1 MTPEQWLEIER
12 LYYAALQRKHD
23 ERAAFL
29 NDECEGNPS
38 LRRAVESLLAGETTA
53 EHFLGTPAFELAVKL
68 IGDVAG
74 PSLIGGQF
82 GVYRIQSLIG
92 AGAMGAV
99 YRARDTKLG
108 RDVAIKVLPGAFTSD
123 PERRR
128 RFEREARVLATL
140 NHPNIAT
147 IHGFEEADGAGGLI
161 MELIEGETLA
171 ERIAR
176 GPVPV
181 ADALPIAAQIA
192 EALEAAHER
201 GIVHRDL
208 KPANIT
214 ITSKG
219 VVKVLDFGLAKAITI
234 DVGGHNLSQVPTL
247 SVDATREGLIVGTAP
262 YMSPEQARGKIVYN
276 RADIWA
282 FGCVLYEMLTGK
294 RAFGG
299 ANITDFVV
307 AVMTKE
313 PDWSA
318 LPASMPPRLA
328 DILRRC
334 LKKNPR
340 ERLRHIGDARIE
352 LEEAIKGPQ
361 LGMVSAALTSSRN
374 RLAGRARR
382 SRSVAKKYKFDA
394 FLSYSPT
401 DVDWA
406 IRLKTALEERGL
418 NIWLDQE
425 QIRPGNSIIAA
436 LEAGLE
442 LCKSC
447 VLVVSPDAVRSQWV
461 SDEYHRAVTLAK
473 QKDRPLQVIP
483 VILGKAELP
492 GFLSTRNWVEFLDD
506 TTFDANLE
514 RLIWGITG
522 TKRQRAVSSI
532 DLSLPAEVGALT
544 NPYIFE
550 RPAIGEHFFGRKL
563 EMTRL
568 INALKEGRSVVVYGL
583 QRVGKTSLVKEALD
597 RELKPSNVRLRD
609 IRIDMYESCETLTS
623 YIDFF
628 ETMIDRFC
636 DDLNVVDYKTVRE
649 QARQILRTGND
660 PGAIRGLMRNLLR
673 GFARRYGRALLFID
687 EFQDIKKAF
696 EKAERQETTRH
707 PLDSGFIRYLG
718 SLVKEGY
725 LQLLCCGRYQIQLL
739 DNKLD
744 TQLLKLMVP
753 IELSILDEASAR
765 HLIEEPVRGRF
776 SYEPA
781 AVDHI
786 LTLSGRY
793 PYVVQYLCYELV
805 ERVRNENRSIIRRDD
820 VTAVIDVV
828 QEPQVRLLY
837 SDFQEL
843 EGGVPWRLLLS
854 IAYLAADELQAV
866 PWEMIFRLCEESF
879 GEGLN
884 HSECSQ
890 ALKLLTSSQILG
902 EQQMGDTLG
911 YFVRP
916 DLLRIWLRRKNFFYT
931 EKIASNTRFKLTANN

>member
-1 MTPEQWLEIER
+1 MTPERWQEVER
-12 LYYAALQRKHD
+12 LYYAALQREQS

-29 NDECEGNPS
+29 SAECVDDPT
-38 LRRAVESLLAGETTA
+38 LRRVVESLLAGEGTVD
-53 EHFLGTPAFELAVKL
+53 HFLGTPALEAAATL
-68 IGDVAG
+68 IGNDAG

-82 GVYRIQSLIG
+82 GFYKIHSLLG

-108 RDVAIKVLPGAFTSD
+108 RDVAIKVLPAVFTSD
-123 PERRR
+123 PERLR
-128 RFEREARVLATL
+128 RFEREARVLAMM
-140 NHPNIAT
+140 NHPHIAT
-147 IHGFEEADGAGGLI
+147 IYGVEEAGGARGLI
-161 MELIEGETLA
+161 MELVEGQTLA

-181 ADALPIAAQIA
+181 GDALPFAEQIA
-192 EALEAAHER
+192 EALAAAHEH
-201 GIVHRDL
+201 GIIHRDL
-208 KPANIT
+208 KPANIK
-214 ITSKG
+214 ITAKG
-219 VVKVLDFGLAKAITI
+219 VVKVLDFGLAKTVRS
-234 DVGGHNLSQVPTL
+234 DTGDTDLSQLTTTML
-247 SVDATREGLIVGTAP
+247 VDTTRDGLVLGTAP
-262 YMSPEQARGKIVYN
+262 YMSPEQTRGETVDN

-282 FGCVLYEMLTGK
+282 FGCVLYEMLAGR
-294 RAFGG
+294 RAFDG
-299 ANITDFVV
+299 AHMADVVV

-313 PDWSA
+313 PGWAA
-318 LPASMPPRLA
+318 LSTSIPLRIV
-328 DILRRC
+328 DVLRRC
-334 LKKNPR
+334 LEKSLQD
-340 ERLRHIGDARIE
+340 RLRDIGDARIE
-352 LEEAIKGPQ
+352 LAEAMKRAG
-361 LGMVSAALTSSRN
+361 SSR
-374 RLAGRARR
+374 RGR
-382 SRSVAKKYKFDA
+382 SGAKKYKFDA

-406 IRLKTALEERGL
+406 IRLKTSLEERGL
-418 NIWLDQE
+418 TIWLDQE
-425 QIRPGNSIIAA
+425 QIRPGNSIIAG

-442 LCKSC
+442 MCKSC
-447 VLVVSPDAVRSQWV
+447 VLVVSRDAVRSQWV
-461 SDEYHRAVTLAK
+461 SDAYYRTVTLAK

-522 TKRQRAVSSI
+522 TRRKRAVSSI
-532 DLSLPAEVGALT
+532 DVRSIDVSPPAAVGALT

-550 RPAIGEHFFGRKL
+550 RPAIGEHFFGRRL

-636 DDLNVVDYKTVRE
+636 DDLNVVDYKKVRE

-673 GFARRYGRALLFID
+673 GFASRYGRALLFID

-696 EKAERQETTRH
+696 EKAERQGTTRH

-805 ERVRNENRSIIRRDD
+805 ESARNENRSIIRRDD
-820 VTAVIDVV
+820 VIAVIDVV

-854 IAYLAADELQAV
+854 IAYLAADELQVV
-866 PWEMIFRLCEESF
+866 PWESIFRLCEASF
-879 GEGLN
+879 GENLN

-902 EQQMGDTLG
+902 EQQTGDTLG

-931 EKIASNTRFKLTANN
+931 EKIASNSRRHSQAP

>member
-1 MTPEQWLEIER
+1 MTPEQWQEIER
-12 LYYAALQRKHD
+12 LYYAALQRNPT
-23 ERAAFL
+23 ERGAFL
-29 NDECEGNPS
+29 NDECVGDPIV
-38 LRRAVESLLAGETTA
+38 RQAVESLLAGGRTA
-53 EHFLGTPAFELAVKL
+53 ERFLGTPALE
-68 IGDVAG
+68 VAANLSGNDSG

-82 GVYRIQSLIG
+82 GSYEVRSLLG

-99 YRARDTKLG
+99 YRARDVKLG
-108 RDVAIKVLPGAFTSD
+108 REVAIKVLPKAFMSD
-123 PERRR
+123 PDRLR
-128 RFEREARVLATL
+128 RFEREARVLAML
-140 NHPNIAT
+140 NHPHIAT
-147 IHGFEEADGAGGLI
+147 IYGLEEAGGARGLI
-161 MELIEGETLA
+161 MELVEGETLA

-176 GPVPV
+176 GPVLV
-181 ADALPIAAQIA
+181 GDALPIAAQIA
-192 EALEAAHER
+192 EALEAAHDH
-201 GIVHRDL
+201 GVVHRDL
-208 KPANIT
+208 KPANIK
-214 ITSKG
+214 ITPKG
-219 VVKVLDFGLAKAITI
+219 VVKVLDFGLAKAITGNAR
-234 DVGGHNLSQVPTL
+234 DSDLSQVPTIA
-247 SVDATREGLIVGTAP
+247 VDTTREGLVLGTAP
-262 YMSPEQARGKIVYN
+262 YMSPEQARGNTVDN

-282 FGCVLYEMLTGK
+282 FGCVLYEMLTAR
-294 RAFGG
+294 RAFDG
-299 ANITDFVV
+299 AHMTDFVV

-313 PDWSA
+313 PDWTTLSTSVP
-318 LPASMPPRLA
+318 LRVVE
-328 DILRRC
+328 ILKRC
-334 LKKNPR
+334 LKKNLR

-352 LEEAIKGPQ
+352 LEELIRRPE
-361 LGMVSAALTSSRN
+361 LGAVSAASTPSRN
-374 RLAGRARR
+374 RLVGGPRR
-382 SRSVAKKYKFDA
+382 SRSSAKKYKFDA

-406 IRLKTALEERGL
+406 IRLKTALQERGL

-425 QIRPGNSIIAA
+425 QIRPGNSIIAG

-442 LCKSC
+442 MCKAC
-447 VLVVSPDAVRSQWV
+447 VLVVSRDAVRSQWV

-473 QKDRPLQVIP
+473 QKNRPLQLVP

-506 TTFDANLE
+506 TTFEANLE

-522 TKRQRAVSSI
+522 TKRQRTVPSI
-532 DLSLPAEVGALT
+532 DLNPPAEAGALT

-550 RPAIGEHFFGRKL
+550 RPAIGQHFFGRRL

-636 DDLNVVDYKTVRE
+636 DELNVVDYKKVRE
-649 QARQILRTGND
+649 EARQILRTGND

-673 GFARRYGRALLFID
+673 GFASRYGRALLFID

-753 IELSILDEASAR
+753 IELSILDESSAR

-805 ERVRNENRSIIRRDD
+805 ERARNENRSVIRRDD

-854 IAYLAADELQAV
+854 IAYLAADELEVV
-866 PWEMIFRLCEESF
+866 PWENIFRLCEESF
-879 GEGLN
+879 GGDLD
-884 HSECSQ
+884 HTECSQ

-902 EQQMGDTLG
+902 EQQTGDTLG

-916 DLLRIWLRRKNFFYT
+916 DLLRIWLRRKNFFFA
-931 EKIASNTRFKLTANN
+931 EKIASRTHVQ